1 MSFFWTFYKWVHT
14 VYILLCLWNLCCC
27 IYQRFIWT
35 LIDIW
40 VAPTL
45 WLLWIKLLWHFCVC
59 LLVCIGGLNTSGLKL
74 HFYLVCIGEKKWLI
88 CLYRLA
94 HAAKYFSKMVVPV
107 YTFTSSILLH
117 MKKVL
122 WNIWTR
128 GQQAQLKA
136 REL

>member
-1 MSFFWTFYKWVHT
+1 MGPYSIYSFVSLKPMLLHISE
-14 VYILLCLWNLCCC
+14 VYLNIDRYLGCSHSDCYELSCC
-27 IYQRFIWT
+27 
-35 LIDIW
+35 DI
-40 VAPTL
+40 
-45 WLLWIKLLWHFCVC
+45 FVC
-59 LLVCIGGLNTSGLKL
+59 LLVCIRGLKL

-122 WNIWTR
+122 
-128 GQQAQLKA
+128 
-136 REL
+136 